1 MSKALTPQ
9 RWFHSWRASAPP
21 PDTDPA
27 DFGTAF
33 GLDLSLAGIQ
43 HEPVAV
49 VAPKSR
55 QPNWVSRL
63 AARRRSAA

>member
-9 RWFHSWRASAPP
+9 RWFHNWRASAPP

-27 DFGTAF
+27 DLGTAF
-33 GLDLSLAGIQ
+33 GLDMSLSQIEHDAPALA
-43 HEPVAV
+43 
-49 VAPKSR
+49 APKSR